1 MPSRPLK
8 RKQEKKKKYVQRV
21 VSRRLG
27 ATHTHTQKK
36 THIYIYEHNTH
47 IFEPVTQ
54 YKSRLLETVLRK
66 QNALFIVAA
75 VDIASTVFC
84 PVLSFLSLQFRSPLC
99 LLRAEPP
106 HQQHKTRTANAFSYR
121 TYIDTKALSNSMQHQ
136 SRAAAK
142 SCRHESTERRTLNKA
157 PLPLSPP
164 NRTVVHITASF
175 YSLVVP
181 ALRGAAGTAVG
192 APAAAESK
200 SPFTFT
206 APIALDRRT
215 HPGRTD
221 VSRLCAALR

>member
-1 MPSRPLK
+1 MCSELFPTDLAQRTHT
-8 RKQEKKKKYVQRV
+8 EKKKK
-21 VSRRLG
+21 S
-27 ATHTHTQKK
+27 
-36 THIYIYEHNTH
+36 IYIHEHNTH

-54 YKSRLLETVLRK
+54 YKSRLLEAVLQK
-66 QNALFIVAA
+66 QNALFIVAV

-99 LLRAEPP
+99 LLCAEPP

-121 TYIDTKALSNSMQHQ
+121 TYLDTKALSNPMQHQ

-142 SCRHESTERRTLNKA
+142 SCRHKSTERRTLNKA
-157 PLPLSPP
+157 PHPLPPPP

-175 YSLVVP
+175 YSLVAS

-200 SPFTFT
+200 SPFAFT

-221 VSRLCAALR
+221 GSRLCAALR